1 MRKVLYIL
9 KRFLVMI
16 FTLFVVSFLLFMV
29 LRLTGQDPV
38 NVIAGEKQNISE
50 AAREAI
56 REQYHLNEPLIVQ
69 YGIWLKGALTGN
81 FGVDYVQKVPV
92 TDLIS
97 GRLAVTVGMVVVSMA
112 ISIIIAIPLGIISAL
127 RKNSAVDHVISFLM
141 LVITSVP
148 GFLVAM
154 LMLLF
159 LSRTIPGYQTVGT
172 YTNTAEFI
180 ARIIPPSLCLALG
193 NVALIGRVTRNA
205 MVEQLNSDYVI
216 TCKAKGL
223 SMRRIVLAHTLK
235 NSIIPVFTI
244 SAMLVGT
251 MIGASVLVE
260 QIFSLPGLGGL
271 LSTAVLRSNYP
282 VIMALT
288 LIILVIFQ
296 LVNLVADILYT
307 IIDPRIKL

>member
-9 KRFLVMI
+9 KRFLVMV

-38 NVIAGEKQNISE
+38 NVIAGEKQNITE

-56 REQYHLNEPLIVQ
+56 REQYHLNEPMIVQ
-69 YGIWLKGALTGN
+69 YGVWLKGALTGD

>member
-193 NVALIGRVTRNA
+193 NVALIGRVTRNS

>member
-92 TDLIS
+92 TDMIS

-127 RKNSAVDHVISFLM
+127 RKNSSVDHVISFLM